1 MRAQSPSNTRQYHCS
16 PTRHRS
22 NLLNDDRKA
31 EDKKVEKHS
40 EQSKEETAVKKNTD
54 NNITNLSSQ
63 AEKNVVNTEATK
75 PGSSKVDTINKHL
88 RGDSAERNLSPDRR
102 DNMSPRVESSE
113 KRTQNNAQD
122 GDKKKGELYTNNL
135 TLNQVL
141 GWSNTS
147 LSLTESE
154 PCASAAKMAAG
165 TTNAEE
171 ATRVLA
177 ERRRQARAQKELE
190 DEKRKQEEEERWV
203 IRMNHEFKI
212 PLNDRGGGWGQLY
225 KQGLIS
231 VSACRSE
238 LRKSSGGSNWH
249 SKSSGSR
256 RRRLNKWR
264 RRQKLRKSWNKK
276 KTNKRRRSRRRSYRP
291 RWKKR

>member
-1 MRAQSPSNTRQYHCS
+1 M
-16 PTRHRS
+16 
-22 NLLNDDRKA
+22 
-31 EDKKVEKHS
+31 EKHS

-141 GWSNTS
+141 G
-147 LSLTESE
+147 
-154 PCASAAKMAAG
+154 
-165 TTNAEE
+165 
-171 ATRVLA
+171 
-177 ERRRQARAQKELE
+177 
-190 DEKRKQEEEERWV
+190 
-203 IRMNHEFKI
+203 
-212 PLNDRGGGWGQLY
+212 
-225 KQGLIS
+225 
-231 VSACRSE
+231 
-238 LRKSSGGSNWH
+238 
-249 SKSSGSR
+249 
-256 RRRLNKWR
+256 
-264 RRQKLRKSWNKK
+264 
-276 KTNKRRRSRRRSYRP
+276 
-291 RWKKR
+291 